1 MSQHQA
7 GQLGSSMMHLTEKPI
22 AQAARYMSPGKL
34 LAMPRE
40 LWSDNLTKLE
50 ALNFVSAITKMAM
63 SPITDRIAQYLNVQI
78 QVFENTEDCATV
90 IQALTNSIIED
101 SKVAIIHPFAF
112 PHSRGWKA
120 RLAAIR
126 YLTTILVESDRDL
139 HSGKSNYETRLCQYD
154 GIRFTFKRS

>member
-22 AQAARYMSPGKL
+22 AQAVHYMSPGKF
-34 LAMPRE
+34 LAIPRE
-40 LWSDNLTKLE
+40 LWFEDLSKLE

-63 SPITDRIAQYLNVQI
+63 SPITERIAQYLNVQV
-78 QVFENTEDCATV
+78 QVFDNTEDCATV

-101 SKVAIIHPFAF
+101 SKVPVIQPFAF

-120 RLAAIR
+120 RLAVIR

-139 HSGKSNYETRLCQYD
+139 HSGRSNYQTQLCQYD
-154 GIRFTFKRS
+154 GIRFTFK